1 LDVAIP
7 VPPGLFP
14 SLFFGRIHRTSIVG
28 FSSYNNG
35 FTMDIMAEEKIYFP
49 VSEAAQPLFVGMN
62 FGGAYLKIGIIDNEG
77 RTVSFFATPHQA
89 ERGPDEATKHVA
101 QTLNVALEKTGT
113 TRSSIAAAGYSFPGA
128 LDPKTETIYR
138 PPNFPDWEG
147 YPIVAKLIEYTGLQS
162 VTFSNNANAAAYAEY
177 WVGAS
182 QGSQSS
188 CLLLLD
194 TGIGCG
200 IIVEGNEIKGAHGFG
215 GEFGHMI
222 VDPSPGARWCGC
234 LRQGHLEAYCSS
246 LAVARRAKELVE
258 IGHPTSL
265 RDRIFPHA
273 ELFAIARMVYEEAD
287 KGDELAMHIIL
298 DTARFLGL
306 GIVTLLHTIDPECV
320 LIGGEMMFGGKGSKV
335 GDLFLD
341 RIRKEIEQRAIRG
354 LGQNLKLDFAAL
366 GSFASMIGAA
376 GLAREEA
383 SLFSVVED

>member
-1 LDVAIP
+1 MLHK
-7 VPPGLFP
+7 L
-14 SLFFGRIHRTSIVG
+14 LSINDMETLRQHPLRLASWKGYVIENIL
-28 FSSYNNG
+28 SS
-35 FTMDIMAEEKIYFP
+35 
-49 VSEAAQPLFVGMN
+49 
-62 FGGAYLKIGIIDNEG
+62 
-77 RTVSFFATPHQA
+77 
-89 ERGPDEATKHVA
+89 
-101 QTLNVALEKTGT
+101 
-113 TRSSIAAAGYSFPGA
+113 
-128 LDPKTETIYR
+128 
-138 PPNFPDWEG
+138 FPDWKG
-147 YPIVAKLIEYTGLQS
+147 YPIVAKLTEYTGLKS

-182 QGSQSS
+182 KGSQSS

-200 IIVEGNEIKGAHGFG
+200 IIVEGREIKGANGFG

-234 LRQGHLEAYCSS
+234 LQQGHLEAYCSS
-246 LAVARRAKELVE
+246 LAVARRTKELVE

-265 RDRIFPHA
+265 VDKITPHDD
-273 ELFAIARMVYEEAD
+273 LFDVARKVYEEAD
-287 KGDELAMHIIL
+287 KGDDLAIHIIL
-298 DTARFLGL
+298 DTAQFLGR

-335 GDLFLD
+335 GDMFLS
-341 RIRKEIEQRAIRG
+341 RIREEVKNRAIMG

-383 SLFSVVED
+383 TLFSVVED

>member
-1 LDVAIP
+1 
-7 VPPGLFP
+7 
-14 SLFFGRIHRTSIVG
+14 
-28 FSSYNNG
+28 
-35 FTMDIMAEEKIYFP
+35 MDIMAEEKIYFP
-49 VSEAAQPLFVGMN
+49 VREAAHPLFVGMN

-77 RTVSFFATPHQA
+77 RMVAFFATPHHA
-89 ERGPDEATKHVA
+89 ERGPDEATKHAA
-101 QTLNVALEKTGT
+101 QALKTALEKTGT
-113 TRSSIAAAGYSFPGA
+113 TLSAIEAAGYSFPGA
-128 LDPKTETIYR
+128 LNPKTERMHR

-147 YPIVAKLIEYTGLQS
+147 YPIVAKLTEYTGLKT

-177 WVGAS
+177 WIGAS

-200 IIVEGNEIKGAHGFG
+200 IIVEGREIKGANGFG

-246 LAVARRAKELVE
+246 LAVARHAIELVE

-265 RDRIFPHA
+265 KDRITPQS
-273 ELFAIARMVYEEAD
+273 ELFDVARMVYEEAD
-287 KGDELAMHIIL
+287 KGDEWATNIVL

-320 LIGGEMMFGGKGSKV
+320 LIGGEMLFGGKGSRV
-335 GDLFLD
+335 GDMFLD
-341 RIRKEIEQRAIRG
+341 RIRKEIEQRAILG

-383 SLFSVVED
+383 SLFSVVDE